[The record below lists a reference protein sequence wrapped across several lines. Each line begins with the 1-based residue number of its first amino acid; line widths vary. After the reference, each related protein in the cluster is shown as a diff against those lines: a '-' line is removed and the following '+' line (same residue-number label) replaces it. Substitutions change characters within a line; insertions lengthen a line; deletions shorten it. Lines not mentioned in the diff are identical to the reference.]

1 MKGRRVLGKLEE
13 HQGGQ
18 RGWNRVSER
27 TAGHGVRGATVQMV
41 WASRATVRTLAFP
54 LGEVGAL
61 AGF

>member
-13 HQGGQ
+13 RQGGQ
-18 RGWNRVSER
+18 CGWNRVSER
-27 TAGHGVRGATVQMV
+27 TAGHGVSATVQMV
-41 WASRATVRTLAFP
+41 WASRATVRTLASP

>member
-13 HQGGQ
+13 RQGGQ
-18 RGWNRVSER
+18 WNRVSER
-27 TAGHGVRGATVQMV
+27 TAGHGVRGTSVQMV
-41 WASRATVRTLAFP
+41 WASGAIVRTLAFP